1 MEGQVRVSDFGL
13 LSAFG
18 LRVSGL
24 EHFDRPSVARSLRP
38 LQRAGW
44 TMLHAFFGHL
54 LQTLL
59 NRVIKRC
66 SYLYI
71 ESTSNEGKAKRFA
84 GQFRQLHANPAD
96 NAFAWLKDHAAGLN
110 LLLKCPAFAF
120 EASGFHFIY
129 LRVMLQKAVARRAAI
144 AVQTA

>member
-1 MEGQVRVSDFGL
+1 MTSMSRRQNERAEKCLAEEELNQEIQAMEGQVRVSDFGL

-84 GQFRQLHANPAD
+84 GQFRQLHANPAE
-96 NAFAWLKDHAAGLN
+96 N
-110 LLLKCPAFAF
+110 
-120 EASGFHFIY
+120 
-129 LRVMLQKAVARRAAI
+129 
-144 AVQTA
+144 